1 MITKVKKVLA
11 LLFLGLGFTT
21 AQVNESI
28 LAEFDL
34 MSEMVN
40 KDIRKAIY
48 QGLIPADIAITSF
61 GVYGFTEDEK
71 KYFQEVMNRIF
82 YNDISF
88 KLVSIQEDQAVQVGE
103 VDNELVIKKVANKN
117 IDLKR
122 YAESINSKHYGEI
135 YIYAMANSIYMKIL
149 VHDADVGDVV
159 WSKSWSVRRDNR
171 FTVEIGPRF
180 AYAYH
185 MQNAYY
191 YIHSFMGARAVGLGE
206 FGLSIDLGA
215 YHGLS
220 LIYFNLFNLSPVDE
234 KEDTGLDDIGVSLF
248 FSPKVSLNIMEL
260 IKYNYIGFDIY
271 GIIQPGM
278 RVDLLITIDESK
290 SSDSLYRPRF
300 YFSGL
305 LGLGLGFKR
314 IHMDFLIDANYN
326 NGLFYTLSIY
336 YKF

>member
-11 LLFLGLGFTT
+11 LLFLGLGFTV

-40 KDIRKAIY
+40 KDIREAIY

-61 GVYGFTEDEK
+61 GIYGFTEGEK

-88 KLVSIQEDQAVQVGE
+88 KLVSIQEGQAVQAGE
-103 VDNELVIKKVANKN
+103 VDDELIIKNVANKN

-135 YIYAMANSIYMKIL
+135 YIYAMENSIYMKIL
-149 VHDADVGDVV
+149 VHDADIGDVV
-159 WSKSWSVRRDNR
+159 WSKSWSVRRDDR

-180 AYAYH
+180 AYDYNMQKVYH
-185 MQNAYY
+185 
-191 YIHSFMGARAVGLGE
+191 YIHSFIGARAVGLGE

-215 YHGLS
+215 YYGLAF
-220 LIYFNLFNLSPVDE
+220 IYYDLFNLTSVNQ
-234 KEDTGLDDIGVSLF
+234 KEDTGLNDIGISLI

-260 IKYNYIGFDIY
+260 TKYNYIGFDIY

-278 RVDLLITIDESK
+278 RLDLLIIADESR
-290 SSDSLYRPRF
+290 SSDSLYRPKF
-300 YFSGL
+300 YFAGL
-305 LGLGLGFKR
+305 LGLGLGFKK
-314 IHMDFLIDANYN
+314 INMDFLIDANYQ
-326 NGLFYTLSIY
+326 NGLFYTFSIY